1 MRERASNRAA
11 EIRRAPVMRNMQ
23 RQQADGRER
32 RDRDERERAQFAR
45 DAREG
50 AAVRYFERRN
60 RAGRELDRFGFGWT
74 RDGYGTSITC
84 TMMNGRLPT
93 L

>member
-1 MRERASNRAA
+1 VRE
-11 EIRRAPVMRNMQ
+11 VQ
-23 RQQADGRER
+23 RQQTHGRER
-32 RDRDERERAQFAR
+32 RDRDERQRAEFAR

-50 AAVRYFERRN
+50 AAVRHFNRRN
-60 RAGRELDRFGFGWT
+60 GSGRELDRVGFGWT

-93 L
+93 LRIKKCLKV